1 MTMNKLWRN
10 DRSLLA
16 EDTGDPPRERELARS
31 HYTAEGLD
39 LNYLSPE
46 EVHAWPAYTSLPE
59 PTQRGEAMRRRLQD
73 IGGWTPEQIAGKR
86 WNIGC
91 VALEIT
97 QRCNL
102 DCTLCYLS
110 DASEAVK
117 DVPLQEVFRRI
128 EMIYQHYGENTDVQV
143 TGGDPTLR
151 NQAELIQIVQRITAR
166 GMRASLF
173 TNGIRATRVLLAALS
188 EAGLTDVAFHVDLT
202 QQRKGY
208 GSEAELNVVREH
220 YIERARGLPLSVFFN
235 TTVFEGNFH
244 EIPALV
250 RFFRK
255 HTDVVRLISF
265 QLQADTGR
273 GVLRAR
279 DAGITPETVTE
290 QINRG
295 AGTPLRFDTFTV
307 GHPRCNRYAMAFEIN
322 GHLYDF
328 FNDPGFIVPLMNQTA
343 QVPFDR
349 RDRRSAVHAA
359 LKAFSKTPGLWW
371 KGARWLSRTLWAA
384 RSDLWAARGRI
395 NKLSFVIH
403 NFMDA
408 CRLERER
415 VHGCVF
421 MVASPDGPISM
432 CMHNAKRD
440 AYILQP
446 LRVATAEGERLW
458 DPLTGVTPAG
468 EVAKVSFPSRAL
480 ALHDLPRKF
489 LRGRQRQAILGDSEP
504 SKPDSV

>member
-1 MTMNKLWRN
+1 ML
-10 DRSLLA
+10 DA
-16 EDTGDPPRERELARS
+16 
-31 HYTAEGLD
+31 TAKADANCGADALEVD
-39 LNYLSPE
+39 YLSPE
-46 EVHAWPAYTSLPE
+46 EIRAWPAYASVPE
-59 PTQRGEAMRRRLQD
+59 PTERGEALRRRLKD
-73 IGGWTPEQIAGKR
+73 IGCWTHNQIAGKR

-110 DASEAVK
+110 DTSEAVK
-117 DVPLQEVFRRI
+117 DVPLQELFRRI

-151 NQAELIQIVQRITAR
+151 NRAELIQIVRRITER

-173 TNGIRATRVLLAALS
+173 TNGIRATRTLLAALS
-188 EAGLTDVAFHVDLT
+188 EAGLSDVAFHVDLT
-202 QQRKGY
+202 QQRPGY
-208 GSEAELNVVREH
+208 GSEAELNAVREH
-220 YIERARGLPLSVFFN
+220 YIERARGLSLSVFFN
-235 TTVFEGNFH
+235 TTIFDGNFH

-255 HTDVVRLISF
+255 HADVVRMASF

-279 DAGITPETVTE
+279 AVGITPETVID
-290 QINRG
+290 QLNCG

-307 GHPRCNRYAMAFEIN
+307 GHPRCNRYVMAFEIN
-322 GHLYDF
+322 GNLYDF
-328 FNDPGFIVPLMNQTA
+328 FNDPSFIVPLMNQTA
-343 QVPFDR
+343 QVLFDR
-349 RDRRSAVHAA
+349 RDRRAAVYAA
-359 LKAFSKTPGLWW
+359 LKAFSRTPGLWW

-403 NFMDA
+403 NFMDG
-408 CRLERER
+408 CRLERDR
-415 VHGCVF
+415 VHGCIF

-440 AYILQP
+440 AYILRP
-446 LRVATAEGERLW
+446 VRVATAEGEHLW
-458 DPLTGVTPAG
+458 DPLTGVTTAG
-468 EVAKVSFPSRAL
+468 EVAKASFPSRAL
-480 ALHDLPRKF
+480 APQDLPRKY
-489 LRGRQRQAILGDSEP
+489 LKGRQRQAILHDSET
-504 SKPDSV
+504 SRSDSV

>member
-1 MTMNKLWRN
+1 MDDIKSSISRN
-10 DRSLLA
+10 RKPSGSLCA
-16 EDTGDPPRERELARS
+16 T
-31 HYTAEGLD
+31 EGLEV
-39 LNYLSPE
+39 NYLSPE
-46 EVHAWPAYTSLPE
+46 EIHAWPAYTSLPE
-59 PTQRGEAMRRRLQD
+59 PSQRREALRRRLLD
-73 IGGWTPEQIAGKR
+73 IGCWTPEQIAGKR

-110 DASEAVK
+110 DTSEAVK

-151 NQAELIQIVQRITAR
+151 NRAELIRIVQRITHY

-173 TNGIRATRVLLAALS
+173 TNGIRATRALLAALC

-208 GSEAELNVVREH
+208 GSEVELNVIREH

-235 TTVFEGNFH
+235 TSVFAGNFH

-255 HTDVVRLISF
+255 HADVVRMASF
-265 QLQADTGR
+265 QPQADTGR

-279 DAGITPETVTE
+279 ATGITSDTVID
-290 QINRG
+290 QINQG
-295 AGTPLRFDTFTV
+295 AGTDLRFDTFMV

-322 GHLYDF
+322 GNLYEF
-328 FNDPGFIVPLMNQTA
+328 FDAPAFIVPLMNQTA
-343 QVPFDR
+343 QVRFDR
-349 RDRRSAVHAA
+349 RNRRAAVHAA
-359 LKAFSKTPGLWW
+359 IKAFALNPGLWRQ
-371 KGARWLSRTLWAA
+371 GVRWLSRKLWAA
-384 RSDLWAARGRI
+384 RADLWAARGRI
-395 NKLSFVIH
+395 NKLSFFIH
-403 NFMDA
+403 DFMDA

-421 MVASPDGPISM
+421 MVASAEGPISM
-432 CMHNAKRD
+432 CLHNAKRD
-440 AYILQP
+440 AYILRP
-446 LRVATAEGERLW
+446 LKLETAEGERLW
-458 DPLTGVTPAG
+458 DPLTGVTTAG
-468 EVAKVSFPSRAL
+468 EAANVSLQGRDL
-480 ALHDLPRKF
+480 APGNLPRKY
-489 LRGRQRQAILGDSEP
+489 LRGRQRQAILGDTV
-504 SKPDSV
+504 KPYSL

>member
-1 MTMNKLWRN
+1 MDDIKSSITRN
-10 DRSLLA
+10 RKPAAPLCA
-16 EDTGDPPRERELARS
+16 
-31 HYTAEGLD
+31 AEGLEV
-39 LNYLSPE
+39 NYLSPE
-46 EVHAWPAYTSLPE
+46 EIHAWPPYTSLPE
-59 PTQRGEAMRRRLQD
+59 PSQRREALRGRLLD
-73 IGGWTPEQIAGKR
+73 IGCWTPEQIAGKR

-110 DASEAVK
+110 DTSEAVK

-128 EMIYQHYGENTDVQV
+128 EMIYRHYGENTDVQV

-151 NQAELIQIVQRITAR
+151 NRAELIRIVQRITHY

-173 TNGIRATRVLLAALS
+173 TNGIRATRALLAALC

-208 GSEAELNVVREH
+208 GSEVELNVIREQ

-235 TTVFEGNFH
+235 TSVFEGNFH

-250 RFFRK
+250 RFFRQ
-255 HTDVVRLISF
+255 HADVVRMVSF
-265 QLQADTGR
+265 QPQADIGR

-279 DAGITPETVTE
+279 GAGITSDTVID
-290 QINRG
+290 QINQG
-295 AGTPLRFDTFTV
+295 AGTDLRFDTFMV

-322 GHLYDF
+322 GNLYEF
-328 FNDPGFIVPLMNQTA
+328 FDAPAFIVPLMNKTA
-343 QVPFDR
+343 QVRFDR
-349 RDRRSAVHAA
+349 RNRRAAVHAA
-359 LKAFSKTPGLWW
+359 IKAFALSPGLWRQ
-371 KGARWLSRTLWAA
+371 GVRWLSRTLWAA

-421 MVASPDGPISM
+421 MVASAEGPISM
-432 CMHNAKRD
+432 CLHNAKRD
-440 AYILQP
+440 AYILRP
-446 LRVATAEGERLW
+446 LKLETAEGEGLW
-458 DPLTGVTPAG
+458 DPLTGVTTAG
-468 EVAKVSFPSRAL
+468 QAAKVSLRGRDL
-480 ALHDLPRKF
+480 APRKLPRKY
-489 LRGRQRQAILGDSEP
+489 LRGRQRQAILGDTV
-504 SKPDSV
+504 KPDSL